1 MTAHDAVSP
10 ETDSE
15 LVDDV
20 AVTAVNRDWH
30 LASALLIDTAHPDGS
45 AQLGRRRFVVV
56 ESGLVGQV
64 EAVRELGAA
73 AARLSTSNKRF
84 VFR

>member
-1 MTAHDAVSP
+1 MTAHDAVSSEP
-10 ETDSE
+10 DSKF
-15 LVDDV
+15 VDDV

-30 LASALLIDTAHPDGS
+30 LASALLIDTAHPDGG
-45 AQLGRRRFVVV
+45 AQLGRLRLVVV
-56 ESGLVGQV
+56 EIGLLGQV

-73 AARLSTSNKRF
+73 AVRLWTSNKRF